1 MREPTLYIEFQI
13 KFDTLI
19 ITLYVD
25 DCIYI
30 ANNKKMVQEF
40 KKAIM
45 KAFEII
51 NFGLMHYFLGIKIDH
66 QEGVLII
73 WKKYAED
80 FLKKYKINY
89 CKIVTTHLV
98 TNETLLEEV

>member
-51 NFGLMHYFLGIKIDH
+51 NFGLMHYFLGIEIDH
-66 QEGVLII
+66 QEGVLILQ
-73 WKKYAED
+73 KKYAED
-80 FLKKYKINY
+80 FLKKYSQKFYNRS
-89 CKIVTTHLV
+89 
-98 TNETLLEEV
+98 NS